1 MRIIYRDKTWELKG
15 DITIRDAIKKIGLHP
30 EAVLAMRDGKLVT
43 DDVIARPDDTIKL
56 IAVVSG
62 G

>member
-1 MRIIYRDKTWELKG
+1 MQLVYRDKTWELEGKMPLSK
-15 DITIRDAIKKIGLHP
+15 AIKKVGLQP
-30 EAVLAMRDGKLVT
+30 ISVLAMRDGKLLTNDVLVGG
-43 DDVIARPDDTIKL
+43 DDVIKL